1 MTNDIK
7 SKKTSE
13 KASHVHEPLFHVV
26 KRDTIPWWKSWVIR
40 ISAIVIALLVCGLI
54 TLLVVKRNP
63 LEMYIAMF
71 KGSFGSKRKMWKL
84 AKDIAVLLCI
94 SLAVTPAFRMKFWNT
109 GAEGQVLVGCLATT
123 ACMYY
128 MGGHAPDWMIIICM
142 LAAAV
147 LAGGIWGVI
156 PAIFKAK
163 FNTNETLFTLMMNY
177 VATYLVGFFL
187 IVWTTSD
194 SNALGAGASSLGRL
208 EHGHLP
214 VLFGN
219 DYVLI
224 LIVAALL
231 TVGMFVYLRYSKQG
245 YEISVVGES
254 NNTARYIGIS
264 VPKVIIRTMIVSGA
278 LCGLAGFLIVGGLDH
293 TVTTESA
300 GGQGFTAIMVSW
312 LGKFNPFY
320 MIMTSFLVVFLDQ
333 GAAQVS
339 QNFNIRGAFPD
350 IVTGIILFFII
361 GCEFFINYKIIFRHK
376 KAMQEAK
383 GEQDPPVSVQTEENP
398 QNEEV
403 QA

>member
-128 MGGHAPDWMIIICM
+128 MGGHVPDWMIIICM

-350 IVTGIILFFII
+350 IVTGIILFLII
-361 GCEFFINYKIIFRHK
+361 GCEFFINYKIVFRHK
-376 KAMQEAK
+376 KAVQEAK